1 MLGFE
6 MIASSDASQTRS
18 EPPTVLIVDDEPAIV
33 DLLSQL
39 LEDEGFRVVSAGD
52 GLAAWETAQKL
63 RPDLVIA
70 DVMMPRMDG
79 FTLVDRLSD
88 GEHPVPVILM
98 SAAVESRRQGVPFI
112 AKPFDLG
119 ELLDLVNSHIG

>member
-1 MLGFE
+1 

>member
-1 MLGFE
+1 MF
-6 MIASSDASQTRS
+6 ASPDTARTLP

-39 LEDEGFRVVSAGD
+39 LEDEGYRVASAGD
-52 GLAAWETAQKL
+52 GLAAYEKVGEV

-79 FTLVDRLSD
+79 FALVDRLAD

-98 SAAVESRRQGVPFI
+98 SAAVESRRRDVPFI

-119 ELLDLVNSHIG
+119 ELLELINSYLG

>member
-1 MLGFE
+1 
-6 MIASSDASQTRS
+6 MIASPDAAQSQA

-39 LEDEGFRVVSAGD
+39 LEDEGYRVISAGD
-52 GLAAWETAQKL
+52 GLAAYEKIGELQ
-63 RPDLVIA
+63 PDLVIA

-88 GEHPVPVILM
+88 GGHPVPVILM

-119 ELLDLVNSHIG
+119 ELLALVDTFLG